1 MQDSDYNIS
10 TGSSDHHDS
19 EDAAIEKRPSKTT
32 DEPVDA
38 AIKMSFDVDK
48 LLDLALKSTLLD
60 ELTIKLICLKAKDIF
75 MDEENVIKIN
85 SPVSLV
91 GDVHGQFHDLIEI
104 FKIGG
109 ELPFTNYLF
118 LGDYVDR
125 GAYSIETIWLLIL
138 FKLKYPQRINLLRG
152 NHETRQITQV
162 YGCYA
167 ECQRKFGGPNVW
179 KYITDLFDY
188 LPIAAII
195 DDTMFCVHG
204 GLSPFIQKIDQIK
217 DIDRIRE
224 IPHEGPFADLMWS
237 DPDEMVDGFKLS
249 NRGAGYNFGAS
260 IVKRFLHW
268 NKIEKIYRAHQL
280 CMEGYKIDF
289 DGTMNTVWSAPNYW
303 YRFGNLASILEM
315 DEYLND
321 FYNVYSCSPENKNE
335 TKERDDPKPMGGGG
349 EGGMEYFL

>member
-10 TGSSDHHDS
+10 TGSSEHHDS

-32 DEPVDA
+32 DEPADA

-125 GAYSIETIWLLIL
+125 GAYSIETI
-138 FKLKYPQRINLLRG
+138 
-152 NHETRQITQV
+152 
-162 YGCYA
+162 
-167 ECQRKFGGPNVW
+167 
-179 KYITDLFDY
+179 
-188 LPIAAII
+188 
-195 DDTMFCVHG
+195 
-204 GLSPFIQKIDQIK
+204 
-217 DIDRIRE
+217 
-224 IPHEGPFADLMWS
+224 
-237 DPDEMVDGFKLS
+237 
-249 NRGAGYNFGAS
+249 
-260 IVKRFLHW
+260 
-268 NKIEKIYRAHQL
+268 
-280 CMEGYKIDF
+280 
-289 DGTMNTVWSAPNYW
+289 
-303 YRFGNLASILEM
+303 
-315 DEYLND
+315 
-321 FYNVYSCSPENKNE
+321 
-335 TKERDDPKPMGGGG
+335 
-349 EGGMEYFL
+349 